1 MTDIEQGDVTETTP
15 EVDQEDITEF
25 RSEIDQ
31 IDITGTDA
39 TDVP

>member
-1 MTDIEQGDVTETTP
+1 MTDIEQGDVTETKP
-15 EVDQEDITEF
+15 DVDQEDITEF

>member
-1 MTDIEQGDVTETTP
+1 MTDIEQGDVTETKP
-15 EVDQEDITEF
+15 DVDQEDIIEF

>member
-1 MTDIEQGDVTETTP
+1 MTDIEQGDVTETKP